1 MTVISLALNVTQ
13 MNRLRSTD
21 TVSEICLNL
30 CVNIIRHLSNVVLSG
45 NPTMSNRVDTIN
57 TMLQWYL
64 GFLARACPEDIRYK
78 GIPRITMIY
87 VEKHE
92 IGKEFSSKYAFDLGT
107 PEKVPPRMLVELVNR
122 TVLSTIRCISP
133 SIIKMTNRQVEK
145 WTQCILELLGD
156 LEEALD
162 LNPRVAES
170 ALSSAMIRFHL
181 IDGQSDIQDYV

>member
-30 CVNIIRHLSNVVLSG
+30 CGNLIRHLSSVVLSG
-45 NPTMSNRVDTIN
+45 NPAMSNRVDTVN
-57 TMLQWYL
+57 TMLQWYI
-64 GFLARACPEDIRYK
+64 GFLARACPDDIRYK
-78 GIPRITMIY
+78 GIPRITVIY
-87 VEKHE
+87 VEKNE

-181 IDGQSDIQDYV
+181 IDGQPDIQDYV

>member
-57 TMLQWYL
+57 TMFQWYL

-107 PEKVPPRMLVELVNR
+107 PEKVPPRMLVELVHR

-145 WTQCILELLGD
+145 WTEKILELLGD

>member
-30 CVNIIRHLSNVVLSG
+30 CANIIRHLSNVVLSG
-45 NPTMSNRVDTIN
+45 NPTMSNRVDTVN

-92 IGKEFSSKYAFDLGT
+92 VGKEFSSKHAFDLGT
-107 PEKVPPRMLVELVNR
+107 PEKVPPRMLIELVHR

-133 SIIKMTNRQVEK
+133 NIIKMTNRQVEK
-145 WTQCILELLGD
+145 WTENILELLGD

-181 IDGQSDIQDYV
+181 IDGQSDIEDYV